1 MRESALADVAEVL
14 RPMVTSAADALPESA
29 RHARVETSVSGAVSA
44 VDYFLSE
51 VAGYSLNIL
60 WRLAEGLRAQAR
72 AHVNPIALTYE
83 NSALILNAI
92 QGGGSR

>member
-1 MRESALADVAEVL
+1 M
-14 RPMVTSAADALPESA
+14 
-29 RHARVETSVSGAVSA
+29 ETSVSGAVSA

-51 VAGYSLNIL
+51 VAGYSLNTL